1 MWEYG
6 SVEVNTPI
14 LPHLH
19 TPYMP
24 ELCDLTAHQL
34 VAKLKARDI
43 TATQI
48 IESVFRRIDAIEGRA
63 PSTAPRSA
71 TPQPGDAEKVHAYI
85 SIQRE
90 RAFERAKAIDAQLE
104 RGQDPGPLAGVPLSV
119 KDIFCV
125 EGTSSTAASKMLEKF
140 IAPYTATPV
149 ERLEKAGAV
158 LIGKANLDEYAY
170 GSSSES
176 SAFQPMPRNPWD
188 LTRVPG
194 GSSGGSAVSVAA
206 GEAVVSI
213 GTDTAGSIRQPA
225 AFCGVVGLKPTYGR
239 ISRYGL
245 IAFGSSLD
253 CPGPLTRDVRDAAL
267 MLNAMSGADERD
279 STAAT
284 VPVPGFTANLD
295 EGVKGLR
302 IGLSPDYFR
311 IRFPDPVTGEIRDQD
326 LSPQIVEA
334 VVVAAKKLAAAGAE
348 IIENVPMPN
357 THLAIPAYFVISRVE
372 AASNL
377 HRFDGVKYGHRTN
390 GAVSDLRA
398 MYRQSR
404 AEAFGLQPKLR
415 ILMGMYVS
423 GAQYARQYY
432 QRALQVR
439 TLIRRDFEEAFD
451 KSGKYRCD
459 VLLTPTTP
467 TTAFEIGAVYG
478 DSVLMQYADL
488 LTVPA
493 NHAGTPGVSIPG
505 GLDSRGLPIGLQILA
520 NDWDEATMLRV
531 GAAYEHITADEAW
544 RKARPKVLAADF

>member
-1 MWEYG
+1 M
-6 SVEVNTPI
+6 T
-14 LPHLH
+14 
-19 TPYMP
+19 

-34 VAKLKARDI
+34 VTKLKAREI

-48 IESVFRRIDAIEGRA
+48 LESVFRRIDAIEGRA
-63 PSTAPRSA
+63 PSTAPYA
-71 TPQPGDAEKVHAYI
+71 PQPGDTDKVHAYI
-85 SIQRE
+85 CIQRE
-90 RAFERAKAIDAQLE
+90 RAVERAKAIDAQLE
-104 RGQDPGPLAGVPLSV
+104 RGEDPGPLAGVPLSV

-125 EGTSSTAASKMLEKF
+125 EGTPSTAASKMLENF
-140 IAPYTATPV
+140 VAPYTATPV

-158 LIGKANLDEYAY
+158 LVGKTNLDEYAY

-225 AFCGVVGLKPTYGR
+225 AFCGVVGVKPTYGR

-267 MLNAMSGADERD
+267 MLNAMCGADERD

-284 VPVPGFTANLD
+284 VPVPDFTAHLAD
-295 EGVKGLR
+295 GVKGLR

-311 IRFPDPVTGEIRDQD
+311 IRYPDPVTGEIHDQD

-357 THLAIPAYFVISRVE
+357 THLAIPAYFVVSRVE

-377 HRFDGVKYGHRTN
+377 HRFDGVKYGHRTKEP
-390 GAVSDLRA
+390 VSDLRA
-398 MYRQSR
+398 MYRKSR

-423 GAQYARQYY
+423 GAQYAKQYY

-451 KSGKYRCD
+451 KNGPYRCD

-493 NHAGTPGVSIPG
+493 DHAGTPGVSIPG

-520 NDWDEATMLRV
+520 DDWDEATMLRV
-531 GAAYEHITADEAW
+531 GAAYEHLTADEAW
-544 RKARPKVLAADF
+544 RKARPKILETV